1 MALTVRG
8 LSEQEMLEQQNLYP
22 GARAALERIRPLHC
36 KGAIKEY
43 QAGWLYVLT
52 RPFNHTGAR
61 ILEIGTLCG
70 YSAAAMAEAAPL
82 ARTLSSNPNKPEV
95 DTASR
100 RLAGYTNV
108 KVLAAYSWDYLALS
122 PSDTWDMIFVD
133 GDHKQVQR
141 DLPWFN
147 RLKIGG
153 LMLFHDYSPREAG
166 NPCIPVYEALE
177 AVRREKRA
185 PDVELVDN
193 NRVGMA
199 GWYRREGEIW

>member
-1 MALTVRG
+1 MTLVVRG
-8 LSEQEMLEQQNLYP
+8 LSEQTMLEQQSPLT
-22 GARAALERIRPLHC
+22 GVRTALERIRPLHC

-52 RPFNHTGAR
+52 WPFNRKGAR

-82 ARTLSSNPNKPEV
+82 ARLVSLNPNKPEV

-100 RLAGYTNV
+100 RLAGYKNV
-108 KVLAAYSWDYLALS
+108 QMLAAYSWDYLAIA
-122 PSDTWDMIFVD
+122 PSEWDLIFVD
-133 GDHKQVQR
+133 GDHKQVKR
-141 DLPWFN
+141 DLPWYN

-153 LMLFHDYSPREAG
+153 LILFHDYSPREAG
-166 NPCIPVYEALE
+166 VPCIPVYEALE
-177 AVRREKRA
+177 AVRREQRA

-199 GWYRREGEIW
+199 GWYRRDGEIW